1 MTITGSGTEYV
12 YNGTSPTLTPGGNLT
27 VTNGSTITDGSHR
40 AIIDLTEGA
49 DISNLGDLTISGAV
63 ASYTIAPIYTTGGAQ
78 ATTVTNSGTLSA
90 VMGSSSHQAV
100 GIYYNDNGGSS
111 AAVTVTNSGS
121 VYGGGTGGGAGGVSG
136 SAVYV
141 NSNGHVSVTNTGTMS
156 SANTGHGYVLLFN
169 ANNASGTANNS
180 GTITAQGIYA
190 ADIDVY
196 ALDDLTVTNSGPLQ
210 ATGTTRSGYGIE
222 GYSQNGTTLVTNSGA
237 ITVTGGNATFG
248 YAQGI
253 VMESGSGSITI
264 GNSGVISAIATDG
277 TASGL
282 YAVALGGGDI
292 TITNSSSV
300 TATTGTGT
308 AVQGIYAADDGAGNV
323 TITNSASG
331 VVNSNSANGVTSSN
345 NSISAY
351 TASGTSFVTNNGSL
365 FATSTGTASTYGI
378 GVTGAST
385 QIVNTGSITGNAAL
399 TGTSSGIYATVNG
412 TASITNSGTITSTSK
427 YFTTGIGSHS
437 GSATINNSGSVAA
450 VSGVALAAGLY
461 INAVAGN
468 TSVTNSGRATGTS
481 TFSGPGPGNYG
492 AAGAGIS
499 TYASGTATVVNN
511 GYAGGFSSG
520 SGVSGTGISAD
531 SGVGNSILV
540 TNNGTAIGTT
550 EGIAL
555 ANSGTVN
562 NYGLASGGLYSI
574 YVLTGSTVNLDGASP
589 VSGLLKGGTNDTSTS
604 QLNFDIAIDG
614 NRLSADETALN
625 AAIAQ
630 YNTALTNAVHGA
642 GHDVDS
648 EVVALNGIDYQWE
661 DFAGVADNLVQGRL
675 YGATPGY
682 SSEGSVLD
690 NLPNNAASNT
700 ILNALGNVSDADVA
714 AALSEL
720 SPQQLQVFRNVAF
733 DNNTFNVAKINNHL
747 ANRRD
752 GATGFD
758 SSQLTVHDPTMDGSL
773 DQVRSH
779 LLAYNNPASSM
790 GPVSDSGQ
798 AMFGAV
804 DMKDAKDTQTVA
816 LATAPADPWSTFIA
830 GDVLLANLSN
840 SVTQQNSDYTTGSV
854 TAGFDYQLDDHFT
867 LGALFS
873 YSHTDASLDTRGSSA
888 TVDSYTPGIYASYV
902 NQGWYANFLGAYSR
916 NAYTSDR
923 IVDIPGLGG
932 DNHGGTSGNQGS
944 ANFTGG
950 YEFQKGA
957 FKFGPIASLQYVH
970 LAVDAMQEQGPTA
983 LSINSQDQDS
993 LRSQL
998 GLEGRFVADVNTPI
1012 GPMTLTPHLSAS
1024 WQHEY
1029 MDSSGGITSQF
1040 TGTGGGSFVTQ
1051 TQPPDRDAAFIDV
1064 GLDANIGRNVTIFA
1078 DYETQAGQQNYFA
1091 QSAQGGVKI
1100 GF

>member
-1 MTITGSGTEYV
+1 
-12 YNGTSPTLTPGGNLT
+12 
-27 VTNGSTITDGSHR
+27 
-40 AIIDLTEGA
+40 
-49 DISNLGDLTISGAV
+49 
-63 ASYTIAPIYTTGGAQ
+63 
-78 ATTVTNSGTLSA
+78 
-90 VMGSSSHQAV
+90 
-100 GIYYNDNGGSS
+100 
-111 AAVTVTNSGS
+111 
-121 VYGGGTGGGAGGVSG
+121 
-136 SAVYV
+136 
-141 NSNGHVSVTNTGTMS
+141 
-156 SANTGHGYVLLFN
+156 
-169 ANNASGTANNS
+169 
-180 GTITAQGIYA
+180 
-190 ADIDVY
+190 
-196 ALDDLTVTNSGPLQ
+196 
-210 ATGTTRSGYGIE
+210 
-222 GYSQNGTTLVTNSGA
+222 
-237 ITVTGGNATFG
+237 
-248 YAQGI
+248 
-253 VMESGSGSITI
+253 
-264 GNSGVISAIATDG
+264 
-277 TASGL
+277 
-282 YAVALGGGDI
+282 
-292 TITNSSSV
+292 
-300 TATTGTGT
+300 
-308 AVQGIYAADDGAGNV
+308 
-323 TITNSASG
+323 
-331 VVNSNSANGVTSSN
+331 
-345 NSISAY
+345 
-351 TASGTSFVTNNGSL
+351 
-365 FATSTGTASTYGI
+365 
-378 GVTGAST
+378 
-385 QIVNTGSITGNAAL
+385 VNTGSITGNAAL
-399 TGTSSGIYATVNG
+399 TGTSSGIYATVSG
-412 TASITNSGTITSTSK
+412 TASITNSGTITSSAK
-427 YFTTGIGSHS
+427 YFTTGIGSHA

-450 VSGVALAAGLY
+450 VSGVAVAAGFY

-468 TSVTNSGRATGTS
+468 TSVTNSGRVTGTS
-481 TFSGPGPGNYG
+481 TFSGPGPGNFG
-492 AAGAGIS
+492 AFGTGIS
-499 TYASGTATVVNN
+499 TYASGTATIVNN

-520 SGVSGTGISAD
+520 NGVVGTGISAD

-555 ANSGTVN
+555 ENSGTVN

-614 NRLSADETALN
+614 NRLAADETALN

-648 EVVALNGIDYQWE
+648 TVVVLNGIDYQWE

-675 YGATPGY
+675 YVNTPGY
-682 SSEGSVLD
+682 GSLGSVLD

-758 SSQLTVHDPTMDGSL
+758 SSQLTVRDPSLDGTL

-779 LLAYNNPASSM
+779 LLAYNNPASSL
-790 GPVSDSGQ
+790 GPVSDSAQ

-804 DMKDAKDTQTVA
+804 DTKDAKETPTVA
-816 LATAPADPWSTFIA
+816 LATAPSDRWSTFIA

-840 SVTQQNSDYTTGSV
+840 SATQQNSNYTTGSV
-854 TAGFDYQLDDHFT
+854 TAGADYQPDDHFT
-867 LGALFS
+867 VGALLG
-873 YSHTDASLDTRGSSA
+873 YAHTDANLDSRGSSA
-888 TVDSYTPGIYASYV
+888 TVDSYTAGLYASYV
-902 NQGWYANFLGAYSR
+902 NKGWYANFLGAYSR

-923 IVDIPGLGG
+923 MVDIAGLGG
-932 DNHGGTSGNQGS
+932 DNHGATSGNQGS
-944 ANFTGG
+944 ANLTGG

-957 FKFGPIASLQYVH
+957 FKFGPIASVQYVH
-970 LAVDAMQEQGPTA
+970 LAIDSTQEQGPTA
-983 LSINSQDQDS
+983 LSIGDQSQDS

-998 GLEGRFVADVNTPI
+998 GLEGRFVADVNTPL

-1051 TQPPDRDAAFIDV
+1051 TQSPDRDAAFIDV
-1064 GLDANIGRNVTIFA
+1064 GLDANIGQNVTVFV
-1078 DYETQAGQQNYFA
+1078 DYETQVGQKNYFA
-1091 QSAQGGVKI
+1091 QSAEGGVKI